1 MAKYSTEFKLEVIQ
15 HYLSKVEGF
24 TRTAKRFGIPRIYV
38 RHWVGAYE
46 LHGMD
51 SFDRTSTAFSAKEK
65 AFVIRTIKKE
75 GISIFQACIRFNISG
90 AVTILKWQRLYNE
103 GGIKSLKHKKPLG
116 RPKLMQTKAKPFK
129 PSNKPV
135 TDMSPKELAREL
147 EYRRAEVAY
156 LKKLEALIQE
166 QKLAQKTKG

>member
-1 MAKYSTEFKLEVIQ
+1 MAKYSTEFKLEVIR

-24 TRTAKRFGIPRIYV
+24 ARTAKRFGIPRIYV
-38 RHWVGAYE
+38 RYWVGAYE
-46 LHGMD
+46 LHGMK
-51 SFDRTSTAFSAKEK
+51 SFQRTNATVSAKQK
-65 AFVIRTIKKE
+65 ALIIRTIKKE

-103 GGIKSLKHKKPLG
+103 GGIKFLEYKKPSG
-116 RPKLMQTKAKPFK
+116 RPNLMPTKAKPFK

-135 TDMSPKELAREL
+135 TEMSPKELAREL

-156 LKKLEALIQE
+156 LKKLDALIQE